1 MMASEGK
8 ITSREDIHRLTNCFP
23 GTEIKIIRQERR
35 KVIIT
40 ETGFEDPETS
50 N

>member
-1 MMASEGK
+1 MASEGK
-8 ITSREDIHRLTNCFP
+8 ITRREDIHRLTNCLP
-23 GTEIKIIRQERR
+23 DTEFKIIRQGH

-40 ETGFEDPETS
+40 ETGFEDPESS